1 MTVKV
6 TPMMA
11 QFYEIKKQFSDCII
25 FFRLGDFYEMFGDDA
40 VLAAQVL
47 DITLTSRDKGENP
60 LPMCG
65 VPYHSAEGYV
75 ERLVHRGLK
84 VAICEQVSNPTL
96 PGIVKREVV
105 RVVTPATT
113 VSNLDRADF
122 GLRPVLA
129 LVADRKANS
138 LIGAYA
144 NISSPEIL
152 VELVAFSTLADLFMK
167 IQPAEVLVSA
177 SLKEHPM
184 VNRLVTEFGV
194 LVSVLTE
201 LNNATEIVTEHFG
214 LSTLT
219 GLGLNENESLANQA
233 VAQVL
238 AYFRRTQLTDPKFI
252 NRVRRLFTSDYLV
265 VDATTIAN
273 LELYRTQRE
282 GALNGS
288 LFRELDLCL
297 TRAGSSKLA
306 EWLVYPL
313 AKREAILLRQS
324 LVADLYARQG
334 VLRELTPML
343 KDLPDLRRV
352 VARLGLAVAGP
363 RDLGAVLMVLTRL
376 PALIDLLKGISAN
389 MDQFLAKI
397 DPQPNLSALLQA
409 ALREELPNALGTEQG
424 FVAEGYSEQIDEI
437 RKTRANSQTIL
448 ANFLDVEKERT
459 GISNLKLAYNKVVGY
474 YLEIS
479 RGRVDLVPSDYILK
493 QTLTNYNR
501 YITPEIKAFEEKML
515 AYANDLAGL
524 EAAIFAD
531 LVVKVMAS
539 ATELQQNAEVLA
551 QLDVL
556 ACLAK
561 LALERG
567 YVRPEITEARELIIE
582 AGRHPVVETRL
593 AAQAFT
599 ANDLA
604 LNSEKTTVVLTGP
617 NMGGKSTYLRQNAII
632 VLLAH
637 MGAFVPAKS
646 AKVPICDRIFTRVGA
661 SDNLAKGQS
670 TFMVEMQELA
680 VILHQATE
688 RSLLIIDE
696 VGRGTSTYDGV
707 SIAWSTLEYLHDRV
721 GAFTLFATHFHELI
735 TVAEGLKKAANYSMA
750 VSEVDGEVLF
760 LHKVKLGGI
769 ADSYGIEVAKLAG
782 LPSSLITAAEAKL
795 KDLEAK
801 SVILNSDRKL
811 INSARAPR
819 GLAKHQPQN
828 QLAIFS
834 DSAENI

>member
-1 MTVKV
+1 MSGKI

-11 QFYEIKKQFSDCII
+11 QFYEIKKQFPDCII

-84 VAICEQVSNPTL
+84 VAICEQVSNPAL

-113 VSNLDRADF
+113 VSNFDRADF
-122 GLRPVLA
+122 GSRPVLA
-129 LVADRKANS
+129 LVADRKVAN
-138 LIGAYA
+138 LISAYA
-144 NISSPEIL
+144 NISSPEVL
-152 VELVAFSTLADLFMK
+152 VEAVAISALPDLFMK
-167 IQPAEVLVSA
+167 IQPAEVLLSEA
-177 SLKEHPM
+177 LKEHPLI
-184 VNRLVTEFGV
+184 NRLVTEFGV
-194 LVSVLTE
+194 LVSVVTE
-201 LNNATEIVTEHFG
+201 LNGAGELVAEHFG
-214 LSTLT
+214 LSSLA
-219 GLGLNENESLANQA
+219 GLGLDENESLASQA

-238 AYFRRTQLTDPKFI
+238 AYFRKTQLTDPKFI
-252 NRVRRLFTSDYLV
+252 NQIRRLFASDYLV

-313 AKREAILLRQS
+313 AKKEAILFRQS
-324 LVADLYARQG
+324 LVADFYANQG
-334 VLRELTPML
+334 LLRDMTPLL

-363 RDLGAVLMVLTRL
+363 RDLGAVLAVLVKL
-376 PALIDLLKGISAN
+376 PAIVGLLRGVSAN

-397 DPQPNLSALLQA
+397 SPLPSLAALLQS
-409 ALREELPNALGTEQG
+409 ALREELPNALGSEQG
-424 FVAEGYSEQIDEI
+424 FVADGYSAQIDEI
-437 RKTRANSQTIL
+437 RKTRANSQAIL

-479 RGRVDLVPSDYILK
+479 RGRVDLVPDDYILK

-524 EAAIFAD
+524 EAEIFTD
-531 LVVKVMAS
+531 LVAKIMAS

-567 YVRPEITEARELIIE
+567 YVRPEITEGKEIVIE

-593 AAQAFT
+593 AAQTFT
-599 ANDLA
+599 ANDLE
-604 LNSEKTTVVLTGP
+604 LNSAKTTVVLTGP

-637 MGAFVPAKS
+637 MGSFVPAKS

-680 VILHQATE
+680 VILHQATD

-735 TVAEGLKKAANYSMA
+735 AVADGLKKAANYSMA

-760 LHKVKLGGI
+760 LHKVKPGGI

-782 LPSSLITAAEAKL
+782 LPASLIEAAEVKL

-801 SVILNSDRKL
+801 SLILHSDRRL
-811 INSARAPR
+811 SNSTRVPR
-819 GLAKHQPQN
+819 GLGKNQAQN
-828 QLAIFS
+828 QLAIFA